1 MNAVVDDTQLIA
13 HAILDIIF
21 KRRRLLAEE
30 VDLLPGSILPD
41 EQRPHLEKIAAM
53 VAAHQPIEMILP
65 AFPGKSPNRNKT
77 LGQLPDLAERHSLA
91 NLHTMLQEIASL
103 YSPGGMIRICSD
115 GYVFADLVRIPDPEV
130 EGYVSELARHTR
142 HHFGDAFQYFDL
154 IDAYPDLPSM
164 DARREEMLIDHAEPL
179 RCLRLRCNEEPEAIA
194 MYRGTTRFL
203 FEDYQGLADFATWS
217 KTRIQQHARTIAYRV
232 IQRSNAWSALLESRF
247 PDSLRLSIHPQ
258 IPQSP
263 KLGVQLVPAQ
273 NRWCTPWHNV
283 LVSDGKSKTLMKRS
297 EAESIGAR
305 LEKSAEGYAY
315 FRVPSLEAGF
325 P

>member
-142 HHFGDAFQYFDL
+142 HYFGGAFQYFDL

-179 RCLRLRCNEEPEAIA
+179 RCLRLRCSEEPEAIA

-232 IQRSNAWSALLESRF
+232 IQRSNAWSALLEQRF
-247 PDSLRLSIHPQ
+247 PHALRLSIHPQ
-258 IPQSP
+258 YRIS
-263 KLGVQLVPAQ
+263 KKIGINMIATDDCW
-273 NRWCTPWHNV
+273 RTPWHSVAVCRAGEVYLERRSTIDENQAV
-283 LVSDGKSKTLMKRS
+283 LVFERGRPSYYQLM
-297 EAESIGAR
+297 A
-305 LEKSAEGYAY
+305 
-315 FRVPSLEAGF
+315 V
-325 P
+325 